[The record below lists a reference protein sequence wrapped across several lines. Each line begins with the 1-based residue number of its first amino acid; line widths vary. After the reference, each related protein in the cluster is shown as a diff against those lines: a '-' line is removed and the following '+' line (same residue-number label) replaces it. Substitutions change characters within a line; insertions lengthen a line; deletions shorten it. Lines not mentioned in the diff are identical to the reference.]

1 MINLGIRMI
10 VVVIIIHSD
19 HHDRNEY
26 WRFQKN
32 VAKAKLSKNA
42 ILTPPLPKIRKKESH
57 LERSEKKSEENKM

>member
-42 ILTPPLPKIRKKESH
+42 ILTPPPKIRKKESH
-57 LERSEKKSEENKM
+57 LERSEKKSEENKK